1 MLGLTESGLRAKIR
15 QNKYEL
21 TEDEAIDLFFIYPRL
36 VELQWTKGNVCSVK
50 INGLNLDFKV
60 SN

>member
-1 MLGLTESGLRAKIR
+1 MLGLTESGLRAKIK

-21 TEDEAIDLFFIYPRL
+21 TEAEAIDLFFIYPTL
-36 VELQWTKGNVCSVK
+36 VELEWIKGNVVSAK
-50 INGLNLDFKV
+50 IIGLNLDFKV

>member
-1 MLGLTESGLRAKIR
+1 MLGLTESGLRAKIK

-21 TEDEAIDLFFIYPRL
+21 TETEAIDLFFIYPTL
-36 VELQWTKGNVCSVK
+36 VELEWKKSNVVSAK
-50 INGLNLDFKV
+50 ISGLNLDFKV

>member
-1 MLGLTESGLRAKIR
+1 MLGLSEDGLRAKIK

-21 TEDEAIDLFFIYPRL
+21 TESEAIDLFFIYPTL
-36 VELQWTKGNVCSVK
+36 VELEWTKGNVRSAK
-50 INGLNLDFKV
+50 INGLNLNFKV